1 MHLQETRRTHAQRDR
16 QTDDGPAL
24 VRKKYT
30 LFFLKKKAGIIT
42 VHIGIIESY
51 FIVLSSGEN
60 LLALL
65 KKLASSPKLADPGL
79 DKHGNMVFF
88 DVVGYF
94 MVHYPQ
100 RVGVIINCALVAAV
114 MFKVIRKVLGMSS
127 SGMVNVLK
135 L

>member
-1 MHLQETRRTHAQRDR
+1 M
-16 QTDDGPAL
+16 
-24 VRKKYT
+24 
-30 LFFLKKKAGIIT
+30 
-42 VHIGIIESY
+42 
-51 FIVLSSGEN
+51 
-60 LLALL
+60 L

-135 L
+135 RIMAGTHNQKNQTGKTLIRLLQKQSDLGLLCLSRLSCLKLSGRCKEWIH